1 MVLRRAAHA
10 VYDTKYHVVWAP
22 KYRKKVLHGE
32 MQKRVKEIFQEI
44 AEHYEIEITEM
55 EVDIE
60 HVHILCSFPPRYSIA
75 QIVGR
80 LKSLSAREIFQ
91 EFPQIKKKLW
101 GGELWEDGY
110 FVRTVGD
117 AVSAEIVQK
126 YIQRHAH
133 PENDQLELFD

>member
-91 EFPQIKKKLW
+91 EFPHIKKKLW

-117 AVSAEIVQK
+117 AVSAEIVEK